1 MTAGHQQGLEINT
14 ALAKLSDR
22 KQILMGVGSQRRE
35 LTDETATSEWSQ
47 IRKRAPN
54 ALLIANIGVAQ
65 LIVTP
70 IDKIQKL
77 VDSLR
82 AVALFVHVNALQ
94 EALQPEGTPD
104 FKGAILAIKNLCQK
118 ISVPVIV
125 KEVGTGFSKQTL
137 MRLQD
142 SGVFAVDISG
152 RGGTHWGRIEGY
164 RSETDS
170 KLYNV
175 AQVFKN
181 WGITTAESMLNAIEA
196 NVSYQV
202 WASGGVRSGLDAAKL
217 LAMGAD
223 KVGMAL
229 PFLQAATGNMKNQDA
244 DASLDELFEQ
254 IQYELQVAMFC
265 TGIGQ
270 VKDFKNQKV
279 WKWQGR
285 I

>member
-137 MRLQD
+137 MCLQD

-265 TGIGQ
+265 TGIDQ